1 MKRYRAD
8 APTEAAE
15 FDRVMSGAL
24 PAGWRDA
31 LPVFQPGERIATRVS
46 GGKALNAFAPV
57 VSELAGGT
65 ADVLPSTHTAVD
77 GSGDVNRG
85 DYTGRN
91 IHFGIREHAMG
102 AICNGMAAHGG
113 ILPFCSTFLSFR
125 DYMVE
130 PIRLAAEM
138 GLRVVFVFTHDSIGL
153 GEDGP
158 THQPIEHLVS
168 MRATPNLRVI
178 RPADANETA
187 QAWAEALAHQGPTVL
202 VLSRQGL
209 PTLDAKLVD
218 VGKGATVIAPGD
230 HAAIIAT
237 GSEVEIALGARD
249 LLAKQGI
256 EARVVSMPCVEIF
269 REQSAAARDKV
280 LPPDMPTV
288 AVEAAAPIG
297 WYEFADDVV
306 GLTRFGASAP
316 APIIYEKL
324 GITAEAVAER
334 VSRLIDK
341 SETSA

>member
-1 MKRYRAD
+1 
-8 APTEAAE
+8 
-15 FDRVMSGAL
+15 MSGAL

-202 VLSRQGL
+202 VLSPRRSHSRGFL
-209 PTLDAKLVD
+209 PAADLCSSRRRE
-218 VGKGATVIAPGD
+218 GAGGIS
-230 HAAIIAT
+230 HA
-237 GSEVEIALGARD
+237 S
-249 LLAKQGI
+249 
-256 EARVVSMPCVEIF
+256 
-269 REQSAAARDKV
+269 
-280 LPPDMPTV
+280 
-288 AVEAAAPIG
+288 
-297 WYEFADDVV
+297 
-306 GLTRFGASAP
+306 
-316 APIIYEKL
+316 
-324 GITAEAVAER
+324 
-334 VSRLIDK
+334 
-341 SETSA
+341 